1 MAIKNAVPSDRTALP
16 RHIDTLLQIRTGMV
30 QIAAIKN
37 LEDSGIY
44 KTPKSTPVKVGLL
57 GCEGD
62 ERQYPPHQSSDNA
75 LLQYDSRHYLK
86 WKSELPAKSHF
97 FVPGAFGENLVTE
110 KMSEEDVCIGDV
122 MKIGKDLVVQV
133 TKPRAPC
140 YKLDMK
146 FETKDISARCRE
158 LYRTGWLYR
167 MLTPGSLMA
176 GDEITLIERMNP
188 EWTVRRVQDIMWK
201 DLKNENAMKEL
212 VAVPELGV
220 EIKEIIS
227 KRLAKFERM
236 RSSKQADA
244 SKWKYYRL
252 SKRKQETPRIAKFVF
267 EADTPDENPIPAPSG
282 SHIRLKIG
290 NDGRLT
296 RAYSIVSGDSNC
308 FTLGIALDEASR
320 GGSKFL
326 HHEAIPGYTSL
337 PFNKIK
343 SDFPIIKDAKK
354 HILIAGGIGITA
366 FILMAD
372 ELLAQGADFH
382 LHYAIRSSEDIAF
395 RKLLAKIPK
404 QHITFADAS
413 QSKRLDIPNILKSAK
428 EDKDTHLYIC
438 GPNRLLSAVTST
450 AQALSIPSSQI
461 HYEAFTASTTGD
473 PFTVELSESKKKVEV
488 KEEQTLLDVLR
499 EVGLDV
505 PSSCEVGN
513 CGSCKVS
520 YSAGRVEHRGTGL
533 LEGEKGG
540 MMLSCVSRGVGGIT
554 VDL

>member
-1 MAIKNAVPSDRTALP
+1 
-16 RHIDTLLQIRTGMV
+16 MV
-30 QIAAIKN
+30 QKAAIKD

-62 ERQYPPHQSSDNA
+62 ERYYPPHKGSDNA

-122 MKIGKDLVVQV
+122 IRIGKDLVVQV

-158 LYRTGWLYR
+158 LHRTGWLYR

-176 GDEITLIERMNP
+176 GDEIVLIERMNP
-188 EWTVRRVQDIMWK
+188 EWTVGRVQNIMWK
-201 DLKNENAMKEL
+201 DLKNEKAMKEL
-212 VAVPELGV
+212 VTVPELGE
-220 EIKEIIS
+220 EIKEMIL
-227 KRLAKFERM
+227 KRLAKFERV
-236 RSSKQADA
+236 RSSKQEDA
-244 SKWKYYRL
+244 SKWKSYRL
-252 SKRKQETPRIAKFVF
+252 MERKKETPRIAKFIF
-267 EADTPDENPIPAPSG
+267 ESETPDEKPILAPPG
-282 SHIRLKIG
+282 SHVRLKIG
-290 NDGRLT
+290 SDGKLT
-296 RAYSIVSGDSNC
+296 RAYSIVSGDSNK

-326 HHEAIPGYTSL
+326 HHEAIPGYTCL
-337 PFNKIK
+337 PFNGIK
-343 SDFPIIKDAKK
+343 SDFPIIKDATK
-354 HILIAGGIGITA
+354 HIMIAGGVGITA
-366 FILMAD
+366 FILITD
-372 ELLAQGADFH
+372 ELRAQGADFH
-382 LHYAIRSSEDIAF
+382 LYYSIRSAEDIAF
-395 RKLLAKIPK
+395 KELLAKIPK
-404 QHITFADAS
+404 QHITFADTS
-413 QSKRLDIPNILKSAK
+413 QSQRLDIQHILNSA
-428 EDKDTHLYIC
+428 EPSTHFYIC
-438 GPNRLLSAVTST
+438 GPDRLLSAVNST

-461 HYEAFTASTTGD
+461 HYEAFSASTTGD
-473 PFTVELSESKKKVEV
+473 PFIVELSESKKKVEV

-499 EVGLDV
+499 ESGLDI

-513 CGSCKVS
+513 CGSCRVS
-520 YSAGRVEHRGTGL
+520 YSSGRVEHRGTGL
-533 LEGEKGG
+533 LKTEKGS
-540 MMLSCVSRGVGGIT
+540 MMLSCVSRGVGVIT